1 MTEQR
6 SGLVAI
12 VGKPN
17 VGKSTFLNTLLAT
30 KVAPTSPK
38 PQTTRRN
45 LRGIYSETDCQLVF
59 VDTPGLHE
67 PQDALGGY
75 MQEQLNQAL
84 SDVQAVCF
92 LVDLRRPP
100 DNLDRILARR
110 VANLPVLLIGT
121 KADLVDDPEGMLEL
135 YSELV
140 PAALVKRAVCALES
154 RDLAWVLDILCSL
167 MPEGPLL
174 YPPDLGRSDQSPES
188 WAGELIREAMLQFL
202 HDELPY
208 ASTVLTSE
216 FSERPNGLI
225 YIKATIY
232 VERDSQR
239 GIVIGRGGRMLGEI
253 GHRARKTI
261 ELMTNRKVY
270 LDLQVDVYPKWRQD
284 PEALRE
290 LGYV

>member
-1 MTEQR
+1 MSDQR

-45 LRGIYSETDCQLVF
+45 LRGIYTEADCQIVF
-59 VDTPGLHE
+59 VDTPGIHE

-84 SDVQAVCF
+84 ADVQAVCF

-100 DNLDRILARR
+100 ESLDRALASR
-110 VANLPVLLIGT
+110 VGNLPVLLIGT

-140 PAALVKRAVCALES
+140 PRAVAKRAVCALEF
-154 RDLAWVLDILCSL
+154 RDLSWVLETLCAL
-167 MPEGPLL
+167 MPVGPFL
-174 YPPDLGRSDQSPES
+174 YPPDLGRSDQSPEIWS
-188 WAGELIREAMLQFL
+188 GEIIREAMLQFL
-202 HDELPY
+202 RDELPY
-208 ASTVLTSE
+208 ASTVLVSE
-216 FSERPNGLI
+216 FSERPNGMI

-239 GIVIGRGGRMLGEI
+239 GIVIGRGGRMLSEI
-253 GHRARKTI
+253 GHRARKVI
-261 ELMTNRKVY
+261 EVMTSRKVY